1 MEVAMR
7 VKDVMSGNPVTIP
20 AEATVAEAIALMLKN
35 RISGLPVVERGNSLV
50 GIVSESDFLRR
61 IEMGTLRR
69 ERWLEWLLRPSE
81 LAAEY
86 AHTRGRHVAD
96 VMTADV
102 ISVAEDT
109 DLAEVVEKMQAHHI
123 KRLPVLRKGIVV
135 GMITRS
141 DLMRGLANLV
151 TEPYEDVIHTDA
163 EIHSAILAELDAQ
176 AWAPVAAVAIKVKDG
191 VVTLHGNIHDERQR
205 AGLKVLA
212 MNVPGVRSVEDRLVW
227 IEPYTGTSL

>member
-1 MEVAMR
+1 
-7 VKDVMSGNPVTIP
+7 
-20 AEATVAEAIALMLKN
+20 
-35 RISGLPVVERGNSLV
+35 
-50 GIVSESDFLRR
+50 
-61 IEMGTLRR
+61 
-69 ERWLEWLLRPSE
+69 
-81 LAAEY
+81 
-86 AHTRGRHVAD
+86 
-96 VMTADV
+96 
-102 ISVAEDT
+102 
-109 DLAEVVEKMQAHHI
+109 
-123 KRLPVLRKGIVV
+123 VLRKGIVV